1 MRMYL
6 CSIVLWVQCTFQ
18 SSHSVCVCENIMLSA
33 LLKMWPYRWH
43 PIYCAKN
50 ISNILAICF
59 LMILVSVDL
68 FYAIRY
74 LLCYSWII
82 KTSPWA
88 GPCSPQKSRV
98 PSASRASCFSWPNWP
113 LWPYQLN
120 ILPSW
125 PLANQ
130 TAPEAPLALATVMLL
145 PFLCGAA
152 WSSMVDLVGMSHH
165 RGYEGSLHHRSGRD
179 VGVGRLGSQG
189 VLHQVHPWNISG
201 YDREPQISCLGQYR
215 QLGLLGQSFHS
226 R

>member
-1 MRMYL
+1 MFNCTLGTMHIFKAATVCARVKTL
-6 CSIVLWVQCTFQ
+6 CWVPFLRCGPTGGIQFTVQKTFP
-18 SSHSVCVCENIMLSA
+18 IY
-33 LLKMWPYRWH
+33 WPYVSLW
-43 PIYCAKN
+43 
-50 ISNILAICF
+50 F
-59 LMILVSVDL
+59 WLVL
-68 FYAIRY
+68 TFFYAIRY

-125 PLANQ
+125 PLTNQ
-130 TAPEAPLALATVMLL
+130 TAPEAPPALATVMLL

-165 RGYEGSLHHRSGRD
+165 RGFEGSLHQRSGRD
-179 VGVGRLGSQG
+179 VGVGRLDSQG

-215 QLGLLGQSFHS
+215 QLRLLGQSFHS